1 MLPRMVNLGTLMFKL
16 LKLIA
21 TLCIGAVLGFHL
33 HGWLIQTE
41 CNSAGGT
48 MNGMICTMAGASQ

>member
-1 MLPRMVNLGTLMFKL
+1 MVNLGTLMFKL

>member
-1 MLPRMVNLGTLMFKL
+1 MFKL

-21 TLCIGAVLGFHL
+21 TLSIGAVLGFHL
-33 HGWLIQTE
+33 HGWLITTE

-48 MNGMICTMAGASQ
+48 MNGMICTMNGVSQ